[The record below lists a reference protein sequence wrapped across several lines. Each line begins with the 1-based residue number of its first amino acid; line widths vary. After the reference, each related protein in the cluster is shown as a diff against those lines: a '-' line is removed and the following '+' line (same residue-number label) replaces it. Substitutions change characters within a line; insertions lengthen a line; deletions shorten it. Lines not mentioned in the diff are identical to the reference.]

1 MPVTIDSAAQLLLR
15 TLEALSK
22 RAPAIV
28 AAAAHQLQGITLGLH
43 FGDDSHAEIHPQQS
57 RLITRMGRS
66 SSPDVEIYFDDRA
79 MNLLFDLEKRP
90 VDQVWAGS
98 LDVRGE
104 HNHVLAVWRTFQLLS
119 QRASGLRVVQAL
131 WQEYR
136 NQQPHRWGLP
146 APTTV
151 PENNHRSNGRPTT
164 GWQAIDYLAH
174 RHPEATDQ
182 VCSMVGGT
190 VYTDC
195 LTLWDGHRSQP
206 WWSFAGA
213 RDADL
218 METLQRCKSRA
229 REEILNAIP
238 DREPKAQLYDLI
250 RDYPSREGKGLR
262 PTLTLATCC
271 ALGGRAEDAARSAAA
286 IELFHNAFLV
296 HDDISDES
304 THRRGVATLHET
316 YGVGLAVNTG
326 DAMHL
331 LAMDLILS
339 NLPTLG
345 LARTLGLVH
354 EVMHMCRETV
364 EGQAIELSWIR
375 AQQVP
380 PRDEDYFVMSTKKTG
395 WYTCI
400 SPCRLGAICAG
411 GTDPQILDC
420 FNESFR
426 LVGIAF
432 QIQDDVLNLVGEQ
445 ALYGKEPL
453 GDLLEGKRT
462 VMLIHLIRTANE
474 ATRRRVYELIRLPRS
489 QKRQRDAEEI
499 FAAMQHYG
507 SITYAI
513 ELADRLAHGGVRRL
527 EEDLSFL
534 PESEAKAVLRQIAN
548 YVTTRPL

>member
-1 MPVTIDSAAQLLLR
+1 VPVTIDSAAQLLLQ
-15 TLEALSK
+15 TLEALSR
-22 RAPAIV
+22 RAPAII
-28 AAAAHQLQGITLGLH
+28 ATAAHQMQDITLGMH
-43 FGDDSHAEIHPQQS
+43 FGDDSHVEIQPQHS
-57 RLITRMGRS
+57 RLISRMGRADN
-66 SSPDVEIYFDDRA
+66 PDVEVYFDDRA
-79 MNLLFDLEKRP
+79 INLLFDLQKRP

-104 HNHVLAVWRTFQLLS
+104 YNHVLAVWRTFQLLS
-119 QRASGLRVVQAL
+119 QRAAGLRVVQAL

-146 APTTV
+146 DPTSV
-151 PENNHRSNGRPTT
+151 SGNGHATGTHLT
-164 GWQAIDYLAH
+164 GWRAIDYLAH
-174 RHPEATDQ
+174 RHPEAIDQ
-182 VCSMVGGT
+182 VRSMVGGT
-190 VYTDC
+190 VYTDSR
-195 LTLWDGHRSQP
+195 TLWDGRRSQP
-206 WWSFAGA
+206 WWTFNGT

-218 METLQRCKSRA
+218 METLQRCKARVRA
-229 REEILNAIP
+229 EILNAIP

-262 PTLTLATCC
+262 PTLTIATCC
-271 ALGGRAEDAARSAAA
+271 ALGGGAEDAVRSAAA

-304 THRRGVATLHET
+304 THRRGVTTLHET

-331 LAMDLILS
+331 VAMDLILS

-375 AQQVP
+375 EQSVP
-380 PRDEDYFVMSTKKTG
+380 PFDEDYFVMSTKKTG

-400 SPCRLGAICAG
+400 SPCRLGAVCAG
-411 GTDPQILDC
+411 VTAPQTLDC
-420 FNESFR
+420 FNEVFR

-462 VMLIHLIRTANE
+462 VMLIHLIRTADE
-474 ATRRRVYELIRLPRS
+474 ATRRRINEIIRLPRS
-489 QKRQRDAEEI
+489 QKSQRDAEEI

-507 SITYAI
+507 SIAYGV
-513 ELADRLAHGGVRRL
+513 ELADRLAHDGVRRF
-527 EEDLSFL
+527 EEDLAFL